1 MLLCPRKFKKKK
13 RRIKSFTRVML
24 AQNDHA
30 CITKIKK
37 IMKKGM
43 RIQKSNFFQNNK
55 KRLNMYK
62 KHK

>member
-24 AQNDHA
+24 AQNNHA

-37 IMKKGM
+37 NNEKGHAHTE
-43 RIQKSNFFQNNK
+43 IKFFSE
-55 KRLNMYK
+55 
-62 KHK
+62 